1 MSWLSS
7 ILGILKSF
15 FSFLDKKTLTEE
27 ERVAK
32 EKRGRKQR
40 VKDDWKETQNEID
53 RAFERAKSRN
63 RVRKS
68 KDERKLKP
76 YRPSGYR
83 PKDDESSPD

>member
-63 RVRKS
+63 RVRES
-68 KDERKLKP
+68 KD
-76 YRPSGYR
+76 
-83 PKDDESSPD
+83 

>member
-32 EKRGRKQR
+32 VERGRKHQ
-40 VKDDWKETQNEID
+40 VKNEID

-63 RVRKS
+63 RVR
-68 KDERKLKP
+68 D
-76 YRPSGYR
+76 
-83 PKDDESSPD
+83 PKE

>member
-1 MSWLSS
+1 MGWLSS

-32 EKRGRKQR
+32 QEGERKQR
-40 VKDDWKETQNEID
+40 VKNDWKDTQNEID
-53 RAFERAKSRN
+53 NAFKRAKSRD

-68 KDERKLKP
+68 KD
-76 YRPSGYR
+76 
-83 PKDDESSPD
+83 

>member
-32 EKRGRKQR
+32 KERGRKQR
-40 VKDDWKETQNEID
+40 VKNDWKETQNEVD

-63 RVRKS
+63 
-68 KDERKLKP
+68 KLQDNK
-76 YRPSGYR
+76 
-83 PKDDESSPD
+83 